1 MKQSNHRCEYRFT
14 NNNVYCIIYKDEKL
28 ETIQMSNNKEL
39 VKLPI
44 WWKVYAAIKNN
55 AVEQYLMTW
64 KNIHD
69 LC

>member
-1 MKQSNHRCEYRFT
+1 
-14 NNNVYCIIYKDEKL
+14 
-28 ETIQMSNNKEL
+28 MSNNKEL
-39 VKLPI
+39 VKLPT

>member
-1 MKQSNHRCEYRFT
+1 MFT
-14 NNNVYCIIYKDEKL
+14 ALFIKNEKL

-44 WWKVYAAIKNN
+44 WWKVSAAIKNN

-64 KNIHD
+64 KQIHD